1 MLNFHELNVFVQA
14 ALAENFSVA
23 ARRLYLSQPA
33 VSLQISNLEKQLGL
47 ELFTRNGRSIQ
58 LNEAGRTLLPLAQ
71 EALRHVKQIEET
83 MSALHGLMIGHLTIA
98 CSTTVGKYILPR
110 LVAGF
115 RRKYPEVRVTVNV
128 MSRRAALEWLLD
140 DRAELTVVSALPTHG
155 DVECKQ
161 FTEDQIVL
169 IVPADHPW
177 GDGRSVTPAD
187 LLTQPF
193 ILREPT
199 AGTYEVLAEGLAA
212 HQIEIDQLQAV
223 LTLANAE
230 AIEMSV
236 EEGIGVAFVS
246 RLAAARGLQLGRV
259 KSVPV
264 QGMKLTRSIYMVRRH
279 RHTATPLQQAFW
291 EFAFAAENA
300 GLRQMPQ
307 G

>member
-1 MLNFHELNVFVQA
+1 MLSYHELNVFVEA
-14 ALAENFSVA
+14 ARAENFSVA

-33 VSLQISNLEKQLGL
+33 VSLQISNLEKRLGL

-71 EALRHVKQIEET
+71 EALRHIKQIEET
-83 MSALHGLMIGHLTIA
+83 MSALHGLMIGHITIA

-115 RRKYPEVRVTVNV
+115 RRKYPDVRVTINV
-128 MSRRAALEWLLD
+128 MSRRAAVEWLLE
-140 DRAELTVVSALPTHG
+140 DRAELTVVSARPSHG
-155 DVECKQ
+155 DVEWAQ

-169 IVPADHPW
+169 IVPAGHPW
-177 GDGRSVTPAD
+177 ADGRSVAPAE

-212 HQIEIDQLQAV
+212 HQIEIDQLQTV
-223 LTLANAE
+223 LILANAE

-236 EEGIGVAFVS
+236 EEGIGLAFIS
-246 RLAAARGLQLGRV
+246 RLAAARGSQLGRIRE
-259 KSVPV
+259 VPV
-264 QGMKLTRSIYMVRRH
+264 QDMTLTRAIYMMRRH
-279 RHTATPLQQAFW
+279 RHAVTPLQQAFW
-291 EFAFAAENA
+291 DFAFAPENA
-300 GLRQMPQ
+300 ALRQLP
-307 G
+307 GR